1 MQQNTAAAAA
11 ANSSAGKL
19 VSGTI
24 KTIVGL
30 AVGAGIIY
38 AFYDVQVLEPAR
50 RFREDFD
57 IDANSPL
64 TAEEQYALAYTSRT
78 NEACTEKEAM
88 VNSVMLG
95 LTLSLLYWMLQHWKI
110 DLAMYRHCPAT
121 LRANAMSAIDRSQPL
136 GLALWSTVYV
146 GFFAALLYNCFVVFP
161 HSTSAGFGVWV
172 AVLVVWTTVKD
183 MGKFAALSDANNTT
197 YTSFAAER
205 WNNKTTIFKQLKG
218 SLYAQQ
224 TTPAQWRSYVC
235 CAYEMHEAS
244 QYAGGAYAHYF
255 FHPDKHWVTRMLTNL
270 KLKLFRIPDPG
281 AKYPAALVGCLMAA
295 AGAYLYVSKDMTASG
310 ITLIVLGVGVVT
322 GAVVFPV
329 AADTDLDVPH
339 DFTLEECAPNAGILS
354 TTKDDSWVT
363 IYEATS
369 WEWWNGAW
377 LNFWRLLLVSSIF
390 HMVAMMLAS
399 GMHMPK
405 FPNNATID
413 PNPDECATYTSLEQ
427 FNMMSSLV
435 LTLLLFGVLIGAGT
449 MRGLVGKWARK
460 TIGTED
466 IRVSGQWWN
475 MMKDKEI
482 FFALSLYLI
491 VFAAGAHGG
500 GVAIVQHHFAEQL
513 RDAAIHQ
520 SFRFTHLHKKKTAT
534 KALPAGEEGGDEWV
548 SDISLHDEQ
557 SQSVVRYALINDLV
571 NNLIMIGLLVVL
583 VPAATQDLWPRAR
596 NQ

>member
-1 MQQNTAAAAA
+1 M
-11 ANSSAGKL
+11 GKIL
-19 VSGTI
+19 SGTL
-24 KTIVGL
+24 KTVVGL

-50 RFREDFD
+50 RFREDFETND
-57 IDANSPL
+57 DSPL
-64 TAEEQYALAYTSRT
+64 TAEEQYSLAYSSRT
-78 NEACTEKEAM
+78 NEACTEKEAL
-88 VNSVMLG
+88 VNSAMLG

-121 LRANAMSAIDRSQPL
+121 LRANAISAIDRSQPL
-136 GLALWSTVYV
+136 GLAVWSTLYV

-183 MGKFAALSDANNTT
+183 MGKFAALSDATRTT
-197 YTSFAAER
+197 YTSFSAKK
-205 WNNKTTIFKQLKG
+205 WNEKKGIFDTLKG
-218 SLYAQQ
+218 SLNKDK

-244 QYAGGAYAHYF
+244 RYAGGKYAHYF
-255 FHPDKHWVTRMLTNL
+255 FHPDKHWVTRMLTNI

-281 AKYPAALVGCLMAA
+281 AKYPATFVGCLMAA
-295 AGAYLYVSKDMTASG
+295 AGAYLYTGKDMSASG
-310 ITLIVLGVGVVT
+310 ISLMILGVGIVT

-329 AADTDLDVPH
+329 AAAENVAAPTDYSLK
-339 DFTLEECAPNAGILS
+339 LCAPQPSILA
-354 TTKDDSWVT
+354 KKENWQT

-390 HMVAMMLAS
+390 HMVAMDLAS

-405 FPNNATID
+405 FPNDSTID
-413 PNPDECATYTSLEQ
+413 ENPDECATYTSLEQ

-435 LTLLLFGVLIGAGT
+435 LTLLLFGLLIGLGT
-449 MRGLVGKWARK
+449 LKNQWGKWARK

-475 MMKDKEI
+475 MIKDKEI
-482 FFALSLYLI
+482 LYALWLYMV

-500 GVAIVQHHFAEQL
+500 GVALVQHRFAAQL

-520 SFRFTHLHKKKTAT
+520 SFRFTKLHKKKKKTESST
-534 KALPAGEEGGDEWV
+534 GDEWV
-548 SDISLHDEQ
+548 SEISLRDEQ

-571 NNLIMIGLLVVL
+571 NNFIMIGLLVVL
-583 VPAATQDLWPRAR
+583 VPAATEDLWPRVGR
-596 NQ
+596 